1 MKVFVSIPF
10 DSSFDKIFQAIEH
23 AANEKKLKAYRV
35 DQEHFAKSIPDSIER
50 EIRESI
56 IFIADITG
64 NNPNVLNEIGQA
76 QALGKPIVLISQDS
90 PTNAPFNIRSLQIK
104 MYSTEALNKLIIM
117 LRQAFSET
125 TSPNETLRSMLV
137 PGSFGRTMESHKFVI
152 ATSPLSYRRAIGRS
166 GGYKKLRNTASD
178 YVGLRGVLQAF
189 GLLYGF
195 KTLPEVV
202 NPEDCTDSVIEEQMT
217 LYNIASP
224 KANRWTSK
232 LLRKFSERWIPS
244 IDFRADP
251 ASEDLKNVK
260 ISLYK
265 DNALLYP
272 SGWKLNVEMDRY
284 QRDFGIII
292 RGQNPYHENEMLVIV
307 AGRSSL
313 GTEAACRAFTE
324 PKIIGEI
331 RKRLS
336 GLNVS
341 LEDHKQAFW
350 ALVSM
355 NRMIGDEKEEAILS
369 SLQVAQVDI
378 FHSL

>member
-10 DSSFDKIFQAIEH
+10 DPLFDTIFQAIEH
-23 AANEKKLKAYRV
+23 AANETKLKAYRV

-76 QALGKPIVLISQDS
+76 QALGKPIILISQDL
-90 PTNAPFNIRSLQIK
+90 PTNAPFNIQSLQIK
-104 MYSTEALNKLIIM
+104 NYSKDALNKLIVI
-117 LRQAFSET
+117 LRQAFSEE
-125 TSPNETLRSMLV
+125 TSPNETLRAMLV
-137 PGSFGRTMESHKFVI
+137 PGSLGRQMDSRKFVI

-178 YVGLRGVLQAF
+178 YVGLRGILQAF

-202 NPEDCTDSVIEEQMT
+202 DPEDCTDRVIEEQMT

-224 KANRWTSK
+224 KANRWTGM
-232 LLRKFSERWIPS
+232 LLKKFSERWIPS

-251 ASEDLKNVK
+251 ASDNLKNVK

-292 RGQNPYHENEMLVIV
+292 RGQNPYNEKEMLVIM

-313 GTEAACRAFTE
+313 GTEAACRAFTD
-324 PKIIGEI
+324 PKIIDEI

-350 ALVSM
+350 SLVSM

-378 FHSL
+378 FHPV